1 MKYYNSKY
9 TGKEVDE
16 RLDKVDDIPSVV
28 SELDNDI
35 GYITKESA
43 DQSYERIGSVKE
55 VAEDVKDI
63 NEQVSALVKK
73 VEDIDKITWIDVK

>member
-1 MKYYNSKY
+1 MSYNSKY
-9 TGKEVDE
+9 TGAEVEE
-16 RLDKVDDIPSVV
+16 RLDRVDDIPSVV

-55 VAEDVKDI
+55 VAEDVEGL
-63 NEQVSALVKK
+63 NEQVSALAKK
-73 VEDIDKITWIDVK
+73 VDDIDKITWIDVQ

>member
-43 DQSYERIGSVKE
+43 DKSYERIGSVKE
-55 VAEDVKDI
+55 VADDVEDL
-63 NEQVSALVKK
+63 NEQVSALAKK
-73 VEDIDKITWIDVK
+73 VDDIDKITWIEVK